1 MISEVAIMIDAI
13 SAMRRANEIS
23 KLGLGK
29 SAPNPIVGAVIV
41 GDDGRIISEGFHHNQ
56 DGGAHAE
63 VVALDKAGPKALG
76 ATLFVTLE
84 PCNHQGKTPP
94 CTNPIIAAGI
104 KRVIFAVN
112 DPNPIAQ
119 GGAQALIDAGINVE
133 QGLLKSEVTF
143 TNRAWLK
150 KFESSRPYITIK
162 IAASL
167 DGKVAALDGSSKW
180 ITSEVSRSD
189 VAILR
194 SQSDA
199 IVTGTGTVLADNPSL
214 TVRDVERENFEFK
227 PVRVILG
234 NREIPRGSKI
244 FDKSAETIQ
253 IKSNNLDSLLE
264 VAKERGWNQILI
276 EAGPTLTSA
285 FLRAGL
291 FDEVFLYQAPTLLG
305 SGLDFAGQ
313 LEVKTL
319 GQRLN
324 LDLIAA
330 DLLGEKEKNLRLHLL
345 AVNN

>member
-1 MISEVAIMIDAI
+1 MIDAV

-29 SAPNPIVGAVIV
+29 SAPNPIVGAVII
-41 GDDGRIISEGFHHNQ
+41 GDDGQIISEGFHHSQN
-56 DGGAHAE
+56 GGAHAE
-63 VVALDKAGPKALG
+63 VVAIDKAGPKALG

-84 PCNHQGKTPP
+84 PCNHMGKTPP
-94 CTNPIIAAGI
+94 CSEAIIAAGI
-104 KRVIFAVN
+104 KNVIFAVS

-119 GGAQALIDAGINVE
+119 GGVKKLIDAGIIVE
-133 QGLLKSEVTF
+133 QGLLKDEVSF

-150 KFESSRPYITIK
+150 KSESSRPYITIK

-180 ITSEVSRSD
+180 ITNEISRSD

-194 SQSDA
+194 SQCDA
-199 IVTGTGTVLADNPSL
+199 IVTGTGTVLADDPSL
-214 TVRDVERENFEFK
+214 TVRDVKRENFEFK

-234 NREIPRGSKI
+234 NREIPLDSKI
-244 FDKSAETIQ
+244 LDKSAETIQ
-253 IKSNNLDSLLE
+253 IKGSDPSELMEL
-264 VAKERGWNQILI
+264 AKARGWNQILV

-285 FLRAGL
+285 FLKAGL

-305 SGLDFAGQ
+305 SGLDFASN
-313 LEVKTL
+313 L
-319 GQRLN
+319 GIESLNQRLD

-330 DLLGEKEKNLRLHLL
+330 DLLGSRDKNLRLHLL
-345 AVNN
+345 AVNK